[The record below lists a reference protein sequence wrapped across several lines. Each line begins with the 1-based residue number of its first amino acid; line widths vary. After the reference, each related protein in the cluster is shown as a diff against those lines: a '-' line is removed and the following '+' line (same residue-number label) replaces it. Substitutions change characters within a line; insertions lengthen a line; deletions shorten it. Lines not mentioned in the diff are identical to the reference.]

1 MGHHNP
7 SAGAEGGGGSQLV
20 NRCTPRGSCREE
32 NPRPAPSG
40 GAAQIQ
46 RHSLTCPS
54 LPLRLTPPPPS
65 ERPTKW
71 GCRRLARGAGAD
83 APRRSGAALP
93 RAAPSRHCKPPLGCP
108 HGGRPSHPP
117 HQTERQE
124 NEGDDGCAG
133 ARNPPSSAHPR
144 REPTRGS
151 LPLQAAVEEAVDSE
165 LPPMQSRRSALP
177 AALPLLP
184 GGARPNPLC
193 ESPAAQT
200 AVGVALD
207 AFCPR
212 RGASLRAGCGTPR
225 AGGSLVVVGL
235 SQLPL
240 KDIPDTWTLPT
251 RDQHISQVFVPRK
264 VESTGA

>member
-1 MGHHNP
+1 M
-7 SAGAEGGGGSQLV
+7 